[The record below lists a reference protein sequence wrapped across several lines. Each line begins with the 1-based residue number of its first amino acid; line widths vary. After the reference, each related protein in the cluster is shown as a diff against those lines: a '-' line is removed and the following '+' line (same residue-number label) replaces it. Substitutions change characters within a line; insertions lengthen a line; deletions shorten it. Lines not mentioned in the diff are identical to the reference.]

1 MRTTS
6 QLYVDQW
13 RLIVFRLSQPRAT
26 LARRTI
32 SRYIA
37 NPRLPQ
43 STITMMVILA
53 AHIVGHIRRSQVV
66 RKQAEPCV
74 AEAGNGMEH
83 GVPPERVPLQPR
95 YVPPGKIKGYGSQCL
110 HPERDGNDVLDEPV
124 HLGDAL
130 FIQQVADGHL
140 GTQAQAL
147 PTIRE
152 TK

>member
-43 STITMMVILA
+43 STITMMVIW
-53 AHIVGHIRRSQVV
+53 
-66 RKQAEPCV
+66 
-74 AEAGNGMEH
+74 
-83 GVPPERVPLQPR
+83 PPIL
-95 YVPPGKIKGYGSQCL
+95 
-110 HPERDGNDVLDEPV
+110 
-124 HLGDAL
+124 
-130 FIQQVADGHL
+130 
-140 GTQAQAL
+140 
-147 PTIRE
+147 
-152 TK
+152 